1 MKILIA
7 EDNTTSRRILESI
20 LVKWNYE
27 VISARDGN
35 EAWEKL
41 QEEDAPRLMILDWMM
56 PGKNGVELCRKL
68 RGRDNVEPMYII
80 LLTAR
85 DDKNDIVEGLS
96 AGADDYVAK
105 PFNKDELRARIDV
118 GRRMVELQNALIER
132 EKLQVIFEMTGAICH
147 ELSQPMQAISG
158 NSELILMNIQESD
171 PLYPNIK
178 AIKEQVDRMGNI
190 TRKLK
195 QVTRYKTK
203 DYINS
208 KIIDIDC
215 ASAINP

>member
-7 EDNTTSRRILESI
+7 EDNLTTRRILETI
-20 LVKWNYE
+20 LIKWNYD
-27 VISARDGN
+27 VFSACDGN

-41 QEEDAPRLMILDWMM
+41 QEKDPPKLIILDWMM
-56 PGKNGVELCRKL
+56 PGVNGVEICRRL
-68 RGRDNVEPMYII
+68 RRADPAEPMYII

-85 DDKNDIVEGLS
+85 DDKNDIVEGLG
-96 AGADDYVAK
+96 AGADDYIAK
-105 PFNKDELRARIDV
+105 PFDKDELRARIEV
-118 GRRMVELQNALIER
+118 GRRVVELQTALLEK

-158 NSELILMNIQESD
+158 NSELMLMNLQKD
-171 PLYPNIK
+171 NPLYKNVETIK
-178 AIKEQVDRMGNI
+178 DQVDRMGDI

-195 QVTRYKTK
+195 RVTRYKTK

-208 KIIDIDC
+208 KIIDIDG
-215 ASAINP
+215 AAAK

>member
-7 EDNTTSRRILESI
+7 EDNSTSRLILESI
-20 LVKWNYE
+20 LLKWNYE

-41 QEEDAPRLMILDWMM
+41 QEKEAPRLIILDWMM
-56 PGKNGVELCRKL
+56 PGKNGVELCREL
-68 RGRDNVEPMYII
+68 RGRNNVGAVYII
-80 LLTAR
+80 LLTSR
-85 DDKNDIVEGLS
+85 DNKTDIVEGLS
-96 AGADDYVAK
+96 AGADDYIAK
-105 PFNKDELRARIDV
+105 PFDKDELRARIEV
-118 GRRMVELQNALIER
+118 GRRMVELQDALIER

-158 NSELILMNIQESD
+158 NSELILMSIQEND
-171 PLYPNIK
+171 PLYRNIK
-178 AIKEQVDRMGNI
+178 TIKEQIDRMGNI

-208 KIIDIDC
+208 KIIDIDH
-215 ASAINP
+215 ASA

>member
-7 EDNTTSRRILESI
+7 EDNMTTRRILETI
-20 LVKWNYE
+20 LVKWNYD
-27 VISARDGN
+27 VISACDGN

-41 QEEDAPRLMILDWMM
+41 QEKDPPKLIILDWMM
-56 PGKNGVELCRKL
+56 PGINGVEICRRL
-68 RGRDNVEPMYII
+68 RRPDAVEPMYII

-85 DDKNDIVEGLS
+85 DEKNDIVEGLG
-96 AGADDYVAK
+96 AGADDYIAK
-105 PFNKDELRARIDV
+105 PFDKEELRARIDV
-118 GRRMVELQNALIER
+118 GRRVVELQTALLEK

-158 NSELILMNIQESD
+158 NSELMLMNIQKD
-171 PLYPNIK
+171 NPLYRNIK
-178 AIKEQVDRMGNI
+178 TIKDQVDRMGDI

-195 QVTRYKTK
+195 RVTRYKTK

-208 KIIDIDC
+208 KIIDLD
-215 ASAINP
+215 SAAAP